1 MLELRRMQV
10 AFVSLVGLVLV
21 ASSAVANDEKRGP
34 GRGYSQVLGGSYSIV
49 AEVWAKR
56 GKEAQ
61 LRTATLPLISLV
73 RGDPKNLVYFA
84 QEDRERPGHFIFY
97 EIFATQADFEA
108 HNAKP
113 YVKDWLAKLPE
124 LADGPIKTMRME
136 ILTGLPESA
145 PR

>member
-73 RGDPKNLVYFA
+73 RGDP
-84 QEDRERPGHFIFY
+84 
-97 EIFATQADFEA
+97 
-108 HNAKP
+108 
-113 YVKDWLAKLPE
+113 
-124 LADGPIKTMRME
+124 
-136 ILTGLPESA
+136 
-145 PR
+145 

>member
-1 MLELRRMQV
+1 MHV
-10 AFVSLVGLVLV
+10 AFASLVGLALV
-21 ASSAVANDEKRGP
+21 ASAAAAIEETSGP
-34 GRGYSQVLGGSYSIV
+34 GKGYSQVPGGSYSIV
-49 AEVWAKR
+49 AEVRAKR

-61 LRTATLPLISLV
+61 LRSATLPLISLV

-84 QEDRERPGHFIFY
+84 QEDREHPGHFIFY

-124 LADGPIKTMRME
+124 LADGPIKTMRMQ
-136 ILTGLPESA
+136 ILTGPSEPA

>member
-1 MLELRRMQV
+1 MLGLRRMQV
-10 AFVSLVGLVLV
+10 AFLSLVGLLLV
-21 ASSAVANDEKRGP
+21 ASTAVANGGKSGP
-34 GRGYSQVLGGSYSIV
+34 GKGYSQVLGGSYSIV

-124 LADGPIKTMRME
+124 LADGPIKTTRME
-136 ILTGLPESA
+136 ILTGPPESA